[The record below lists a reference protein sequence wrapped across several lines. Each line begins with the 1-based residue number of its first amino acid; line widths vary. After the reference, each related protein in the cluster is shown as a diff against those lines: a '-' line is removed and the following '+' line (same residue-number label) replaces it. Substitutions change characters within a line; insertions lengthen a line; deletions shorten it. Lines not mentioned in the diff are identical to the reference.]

1 MPSIVPK
8 MPVQAEKGKVPPKK
22 GRKGARGAK
31 PPAPRSK
38 SKMPMRPP
46 SMPPPPVPMGESMA
60 PPFQKLS
67 SAGRRAAV

>member
-8 MPVQAEKGKVPPKK
+8 MPMQAEKGKKVPPKR
-22 GRKGARGAK
+22 GRKARGAK
-31 PPAPRSK
+31 SPTPMSK

-46 SMPPPPVPMGESMA
+46 AMPPPMPMGESMA
-60 PPFQKLS
+60 PPFQRLS

>member
-22 GRKGARGAK
+22 GRKAARAAK
-31 PPAPRSK
+31 PSAPKMK
-38 SKMPMRPP
+38 SKAPMRPP
-46 SMPPPPVPMGESMA
+46 PPPPPMPMGESMA